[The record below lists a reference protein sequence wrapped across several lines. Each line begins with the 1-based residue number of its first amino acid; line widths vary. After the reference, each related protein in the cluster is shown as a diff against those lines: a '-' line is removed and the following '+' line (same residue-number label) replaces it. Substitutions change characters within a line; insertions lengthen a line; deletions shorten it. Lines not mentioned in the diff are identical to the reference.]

1 MSDPLTASTN
11 AGYRAAVAKY
21 PNWHQLGG
29 VEAWSTYV
37 KKYGAAAGRIRI
49 APAHEANRR
58 RRLAYPTPG
67 EQALRLLLAQ
77 HGIRVEL
84 WTTRHD
90 YLTASAFAEVS
101 RYTALPEGVVG
112 PYACDILVPH
122 QHVAIEVLGGIHRIR
137 QEHDADRRSFLESH
151 GLTVVELSNDQVL
164 HAPAAVLA
172 HLRTVLDFPDQQGGT
187 TYAGMAESQGG
198 GTS

>member
-1 MSDPLTASTN
+1 MNEPSPSTKTN

-29 VEAWSTYV
+29 VESWSAYV
-37 KKYGAAAGRIRI
+37 KKYGAAAGRTRI
-49 APAHEANRR
+49 APAHESNRL
-58 RRLAYPTPG
+58 RRLAYPTSG

-77 HGIRVEL
+77 HGIRMQL
-84 WTTRHD
+84 WTTRYD

-122 QHVAIEVLGGIHRIR
+122 QHVTIEMHGGIHQLRR
-137 QEHDADRRSFLESH
+137 EHDADRRAFLEAH

-164 HAPAAVLA
+164 HAPTTVLN
-172 HLRTVLDFPDQQGGT
+172 HLRTVLDFPADRGGMT
-187 TYAGMAESQGG
+187 HAEVAE
-198 GTS
+198 